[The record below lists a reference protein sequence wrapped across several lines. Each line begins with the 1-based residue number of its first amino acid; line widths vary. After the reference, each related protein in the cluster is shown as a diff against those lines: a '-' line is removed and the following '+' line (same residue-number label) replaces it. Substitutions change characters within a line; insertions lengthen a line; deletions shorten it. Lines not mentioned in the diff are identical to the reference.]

1 MTMRVTLIA
10 LLLGLLVAA
19 AGCSQA
25 RCVWDNAK
33 AQAQETFRNPCC
45 PDPCGNV
52 WEEKI
57 YEPGCGGA
65 APEYGGGRG
74 AFSIPRTQGS

>member
-1 MTMRVTLIA
+1 MTMRVTLTVSLLC
-10 LLLGLLVAA
+10 LLLLAT
-19 AGCSQA
+19 GCSQA
-25 RCVWDNAK
+25 RCVWDGTK
-33 AQAQETFRNPCC
+33 AQVQETFRNPCC

-52 WEEKI
+52 WEQPV

-74 AFSIPRTQGS
+74 AFQIARAN